1 MTNSIRLFACALAL
15 IAAPA
20 LSAQAFAELPSD
32 ADSQASAFT
41 SLELIRALQ
50 SDDLATQEAAMQTVI
65 AHPELFNVNEA
76 KFAVVSLYR
85 DNADPNV
92 RILALATLHAMQE
105 SWSMNF
111 LLRSIAWEKDA
122 RIQRLTQYVA
132 YDYHYV
138 DHDTPMPDDLAA
150 VIR

>member
-1 MTNSIRLFACALAL
+1 MTTTFRLFTCALTL

-20 LSAQAFAELPSD
+20 LSAQAFIELRSD
-32 ADSQASAFT
+32 AESQASAF
-41 SLELIRALQ
+41 SNLELVHALQ
-50 SDDLATQEAAMQTVI
+50 SDDLAAKEVAMQTVI

-85 DNADPNV
+85 NSDDPNV

-111 LLRSIAWEKDA
+111 LLRSIAWEKDE
-122 RIQRLTQYVA
+122 RIQRLTRYVA

-138 DHDTPMPDDLAA
+138 DHDAPMPDALAA
-150 VIR
+150 VMP

>member
-1 MTNSIRLFACALAL
+1 MTASFRLFVCALAL

-41 SLELIRALQ
+41 NLELIRALQ
-50 SDDLATQEAAMQTVI
+50 SDDLPSQEVAMQTVI
-65 AHPELFNVNEA
+65 AHPDLFNVNEA

-85 DNADPNV
+85 DSDDPNV

-111 LLRSIAWEKDA
+111 LLRSIDWEEDE
-122 RIQRLTQYVA
+122 RIQRLTRYVA

-138 DHDTPMPDDLAA
+138 DHDAPMPDALAA
-150 VIR
+150 VVR